1 MSRLDKIQH
10 ESKKRLSQDQ
20 DIQKYELEKE
30 YLEKEWER
38 ITATRRTLELDEAAI
53 EKESDSFSQDML
65 RDMKQDLMNL
75 HQDLDIRTRT
85 YRDRQDANQKLRI
98 SMEKYTPHQE
108 TMIKVSV
115 EETVSVEGMVLEMGL
130 GLGVIF
136 VLLFVMYPFILHLF

>member
-10 ESKKRLSQDQ
+10 ESKKRLSQ

-130 GLGVIF
+130 VLGVIF